1 MDTLGDDQ
9 LITGSYD
16 GTVRV
21 WTVPTESAEGA
32 SATCT
37 RTLSGIHTGLLV
49 SGDVSALQPPA
60 TSCRPPTRRVC
71 SNSFALI
78 CDLVLHL
85 PT

>member
-49 SGDVSALQPPA
+49 SGVCFTAAGDVVSASN
-60 TSCRPPTRRVC
+60 TSCLFEFFC
-71 SNSFALI
+71 A
-78 CDLVLHL
+78 HL
-85 PT
+85 

>member
-1 MDTLGDDQ
+1 VDTLGDDQ

-16 GTVRV
+16 GPVRV

-49 SGDVSALQPPA
+49 SGVCFTAAGDVVSASN
-60 TSCRPPTRRVC
+60 TSCLFEFFC
-71 SNSFALI
+71 A
-78 CDLVLHL
+78 HL
-85 PT
+85 

>member
-16 GTVRV
+16 GAVRDCV
-21 WTVPTESAEGA
+21 DPVPTESAEGA

-49 SGDVSALQPPA
+49 SGVCFTAAGDVVSASN
-60 TSCRPPTRRVC
+60 TSCLFEFFC
-71 SNSFALI
+71 A
-78 CDLVLHL
+78 HL
-85 PT
+85 